1 MTDEGKGEVIS
12 NRTDFSILAETEDY
26 IVVDK
31 PAPLLVHP
39 SKPSPIPTLWDE
51 LRGLLAFDLANGA
64 KLSIIN
70 RLDRETSGV
79 VLVAKHTEAARDFSI
94 AMQEQ
99 RTVKEYQALVH
110 GWPEEDA
117 FTVDAPLCRRGE
129 IEPSPIWL
137 KRMVHPSGQPSITY
151 FQVSERRRIGDRRFS
166 LIDVRPVTGRM
177 HQIRVHLSHAGHP
190 IVGDKIYRDESCY
203 LRFIDQG
210 WTRELHKK
218 LLLTRHALHASRLT
232 VQPRDGDELAW
243 IAPLPSDL
251 TWTHLAA
258 QEALVSHR

>member
-1 MTDEGKGEVIS
+1 MNRDGEIIA
-12 NRTDFSILAETEDY
+12 NRTDFSILAETDDY

-39 SKPSPIPTLWDE
+39 SKPSPVPTLWDE

-79 VLVAKHTEAARDFSI
+79 VLIAKRTEAARLFSS

-99 RTVKEYQALVH
+99 RAVKRYQALVH
-110 GWPEEDA
+110 GWPESDT
-117 FTVDAPLCRRGE
+117 FTVDAPLRRRGE
-129 IEPSPIWL
+129 VEPSAIWL
-137 KRMVHPSGQPSITY
+137 QRMVHPSGQASVTH
-151 FQVSERRRIGDRRFS
+151 VRVAERRRIGGRRFS
-166 LIDVRPVTGRM
+166 LIDIRPVTGRM
-177 HQIRVHLSHAGHP
+177 HQIRVHLSHRGHP

-210 WTRELHKK
+210 WTRELQAE
-218 LLLTRHALHASRLT
+218 LLLPRQALHAGQLSLNT
-232 VQPRDGDELAW
+232 DGEDLSW
-243 IAPLPSDL
+243 TAPLPQDL
-251 TWTHLAA
+251 TWSNLAA
-258 QEALVSHR
+258 QCAQIARP